1 MTTPTGSGHLNPNTN
16 ASGTRLAAARS
27 LGTGPAVNLTDPAR
41 DATTLVPH
49 NGGWITVKSGIL
61 MGVLSR
67 TGATLTEN
75 NPAAGSARTW

>member
-1 MTTPTGSGHLNPNTN
+1 MTTPNGSGHLNPTTN
-16 ASGTRLAAARS
+16 ASGTRLAAARP

-41 DATTLVPH
+41 DATTLIPH
-49 NGGWITVKSGIL
+49 NGGWITVTNALHSGIL
-61 MGVLSR
+61 TR